1 MTQWVKFE
9 SQSLLVKMEVRGNL
23 TKKWKSRLENTLES
37 FCFRVIHWTQWDHY
51 YFNSSEGHCL
61 KLNVQIVFLNECPVI
76 SPIKVSILM
85 KSEEKVNLNI
95 FLNILVSFLLGNIS
109 AVNCEVISLSKQLP
123 VAAGFTSDLVRSLRA
138 SMDSYLSSKHPEQ
151 ISNN

>member
-1 MTQWVKFE
+1 
-9 SQSLLVKMEVRGNL
+9 
-23 TKKWKSRLENTLES
+23 
-37 FCFRVIHWTQWDHY
+37 
-51 YFNSSEGHCL
+51 
-61 KLNVQIVFLNECPVI
+61 
-76 SPIKVSILM
+76 M
-85 KSEEKVNLNI
+85 KSEENVNLNI